1 MPNAVKFLSSSI
13 TPSGSIRKGT
23 VALGLNGNLGPTSTT
38 AWYNGITPQSGN
50 YIIYEVDNGSGF
62 APRIFAPQSDSEL
75 IRFVNDRSGTSLTT
89 LASALEELA
98 SKSQFAAVNKAYP
111 DIVTDKLVYLRD
123 STFTPSYPTTGSVT
137 YPILDLASVGT
148 GSLQNGVGF
157 NSSSG
162 AFIFDGSDD
171 QIPLQ
176 TSNNFANIDFSA
188 GITIMVLYKIDA
200 VSDFNGQFRAFL
212 GVTGGNRSFNSYL
225 YGADNPATSLQYHFS
240 ANYTNGLSDSI
251 TIEPGGYHL
260 YAMTCN
266 SAASDFWHD
275 SILAGSQTPAQPQYY
290 TAGGTQYLG
299 RADNMWKGNIA
310 RWMIYNKSLTE
321 TEILQNYY
329 QGNIITNGLVFALD
343 AGNLVSY
350 PGSGTLALNLRDT
363 RIPQAGTLT
372 NGTTF
377 NSGNS
382 GNFVFDG
389 TNDYIVFP
397 DNVELDSQEITMESW
412 VNVNSI
418 TQNGFLFEK
427 GSVNTQY
434 SNFFNNDGTFYFRTM
449 GLSTQDLTFNI
460 SSYIT
465 VNTWNHI
472 VCTYGGGT
480 KTIYVNGIQVA
491 QQTGLTGTISTNA
504 NGLYIGAYGVGSGY
518 FLNGEIAVSRV
529 YNKPFKSDM
538 VIQNYNEGKSR
549 FGLI

>member
-1 MPNAVKFLSSSI
+1 VQYL
-13 TPSGSIRKGT
+13 
-23 VALGLNGNLGPTSTT
+23 
-38 AWYNGITPQSGN
+38 
-50 YIIYEVDNGSGF
+50 
-62 APRIFAPQSDSEL
+62 
-75 IRFVNDRSGTSLTT
+75 
-89 LASALEELA
+89 
-98 SKSQFAAVNKAYP
+98 AVNKAYP
-111 DIVTDKLVYLRD
+111 DIVTDKLVYLMD

-137 YPILDLASVGT
+137 YPIMDLASVGT

-176 TSNNFANIDFSA
+176 TSNNFQNINWST

-240 ANYTNGLSDSI
+240 ANYTSGVSDSI

-275 SILAGSQTPAQPQYY
+275 SILAGSQTPATPSYS

-321 TEILQNYY
+321 NEILQNYY
-329 QGNIITNGLVFALD
+329 QGNIITEGLAFALD

-350 PGSGTLALNLRDT
+350 PGSGTSALNLRDT
-363 RIPQAGTLT
+363 RIPNAGTLT

-389 TNDYIVFP
+389 TNDDIVFP
-397 DNVELDSQEITMESW
+397 DNSELDSQEITMESW
-412 VNVNSI
+412 VNVNSVF
-418 TQNGFLFEK
+418 QNGFLFEK

-434 SNFFNNDGTFYFRTM
+434 SNFFNSDGTFYFRTM
-449 GLSTQDLTFNI
+449 GLSAQDLTFYAP
-460 SSYIT
+460 SYIT

-472 VCTYGGGT
+472 VCVYGGGD
-480 KTIYVNGIQVA
+480 KFIYVNGRQVA
-491 QQTGLTGTISTNA
+491 AQSGLTGTISTNA

-529 YNKPFKSDM
+529 YNIAFKPEM

>member
-1 MPNAVKFLSSSI
+1 MPNAVKFVSSSI
-13 TPSGSIRKGT
+13 TPSGSIRKGA
-23 VALGLNGNLGPTSTT
+23 VALGLNGDLGPTSTT

-50 YIIYEVDNGSGF
+50 YIIYETDTGF
-62 APRIFAPQSDSEL
+62 APRIFAPQSDTEL
-75 IRFVNDRSGTSLTT
+75 IRFVNDRFGGGLTT

-98 SKSQFAAVNKAYP
+98 TKAQFLAVNKAYP
-111 DIVTDKLVYLRD
+111 GIVTDKLVYLMD
-123 STFTPSYPTTGSVT
+123 STFIPSYPTTGSVT
-137 YPILDLASVGT
+137 YPILDLVGVGT

-176 TSNNFANIDFSA
+176 SSDKFSFVDWSV

-225 YGADNPATSLQYHFS
+225 YGADNPANTLQYHFS
-240 ANYTNGLSDSI
+240 ANYTSGVSDPI

-275 SILAGSQTPAQPQYY
+275 SIIAGSQGPATPSYS

-329 QGNIITNGLVFALD
+329 QGNIITDGLVFALD

-350 PGSGTLALNLRDT
+350 PGSGTSALNLRDT
-363 RIPQAGTLT
+363 RFPQAGTLT

-389 TNDYIVFP
+389 TNDYIVFS
-397 DNVELDSQEITMESW
+397 DNSELDSQTITMESW
-412 VNVNSI
+412 VNVNSVF
-418 TQNGFLFEK
+418 QNGFLFEK

-434 SNFFNNDGTFYFRTM
+434 SNFFNSDGTFYFRTM
-449 GLSTQDLTFNI
+449 GLSAADLTFYAP
-460 SSYIT
+460 SYIT

-472 VCTYGGGT
+472 VCTYINGV
-480 KTIYVNGIQVA
+480 KAIYVNGVQVA
-491 QQTGLTGTISTNA
+491 GQTGLTGTISTNTS
-504 NGLYIGAYGVGSGY
+504 GLYIGAYGPGSGY

-529 YNKPFKSDM
+529 YNIALKPEQ
-538 VIQNYNEGKSR
+538 IRQNYNEGTSR